1 MNAFFKTLLA
11 RIFIPVSVIIV
22 VGGIFTAM
30 VIVLASVFFVQKSI
44 GSQSLQFSQG
54 IASQFDV
61 EKYREVLDVLWESP
75 QDRKTQRQVLNL
87 DSYKDLRHH
96 LSMLLKDYKLRN
108 IYTVV
113 ADASKNYYY
122 VIDSH
127 ESEDF
132 TDVSFHIPGEISVI
146 LSKNKWIRQAIETHT
161 NQQSSFLQDK
171 QENDFSMS
179 VVPLTGRDKMSLGV
193 LVVEHDVENIATQI
207 TQTRNVQIA
216 LLIGFVFL
224 AVVTSFL
231 IIFKM
236 THQVRKLNNSIQDVK
251 AGNLTGG
258 VIIGEGE
265 DELSDFSRTLD
276 TVIVQLAD
284 VVRSIKLAGEN
295 SSEFADKI
303 EHASGVTR
311 NTSENI
317 ALTLTKMA
325 VVTDEMEDVSLNAVS
340 VVGNLN
346 QSFTNVTE
354 IIQELQT
361 ATEDVSEQTEMGARQ
376 LKNSIMQIE
385 SVEESL
391 EFTSAAIRELDGKSK
406 DIVKVISMIDDLAD
420 QTNLLALNASIEAA
434 RAGEHGKGF
443 AIVADEVNELAEQSS
458 NSTLRISTVV
468 QEIQAKARQAASSM
482 SSVLEEILLGTKAMK
497 TASDTFEKI
506 IKFSYTLSGKI
517 SDIHVN
523 VDNMSSSVNNVSKN
537 MRGVAGEAKKN
548 SARLKGMESDAIKQ
562 IDNMEIIAEMA
573 EKLQNFMSILL
584 ELVYHFKITP
594 GQDIDFSLDYNAAKE
609 KTTDLE
615 SLQSAEG
622 VENEN
627 IADFFSQ
634 QDLKEIQEE
643 ALAEAEKENRIAMLK
658 EQKFE

>member
-1 MNAFFKTLLA
+1 MNTFFKTLVA
-11 RIFIPVSVIIV
+11 RIFIPVSIIIV
-22 VGGIFTAM
+22 VGGFFTAA
-30 VIVLASVFFVQKSI
+30 VIFLASVFFVQKSI
-44 GSQSLQFSQG
+44 GAQSLQFAQG
-54 IASQFDV
+54 VANQFDV
-61 EKYREVLDVLWESP
+61 DKYRGVLDVLWQDP
-75 QDRKTQRQVLNL
+75 QERAVQRKVLNM
-87 DSYKDLRHH
+87 DSYKELRHD
-96 LSMLLKDYKLRN
+96 LSLFLKNYKLRN
-108 IYTVV
+108 IYTVF
-113 ADASKNYYY
+113 ADASNNYYY
-122 VIDSH
+122 VVDSH
-127 ESEDF
+127 ESENFSDIN
-132 TDVSFHIPGEISVI
+132 FHLPGEISVI
-146 LSKNKWIRQAIETHT
+146 LSKNKWVRQAMEGQT

-171 QENDFSMS
+171 QGQDFSLS
-179 VVPLTGRDKMSLGV
+179 VIPLIGSDKMSLGV
-193 LVVEHDVENIATQI
+193 LVIEHDVEKIAEQVV
-207 TQTRNVQIA
+207 QTRNVQIA
-216 LLIGFVFL
+216 LLIAFVFL

-236 THQVRKLNNSIQDVK
+236 TSQVRKLNHSIQDVK
-251 AGNLTGG
+251 AGNLTNRV
-258 VIIGEGE
+258 VIGNGE

-276 TVIVQLAD
+276 SVIVQLAD

-303 EHASGVTR
+303 EHASGITR
-311 NTSENI
+311 NTSESI

-354 IIQELQT
+354 IIQGLQV
-361 ATEDVSEQTEMGARQ
+361 ATEDISERTEMGSRQ

-385 SVEESL
+385 SVQESL

-406 DIVKVISMIDDLAD
+406 EIVKVISMIDDLAD

-468 QEIQAKARQAASSM
+468 QEIQAKARQASSSM
-482 SSVLEEILLGTKAMK
+482 SSVVEEILLGTKAMK
-497 TASDTFEKI
+497 DASDTFEKI
-506 IKFSYTLSGKI
+506 INFSYNLSGKI

-523 VDNMSSSVNNVSKN
+523 VDEMSSSVSNVSKN
-537 MRGVAGEAKKN
+537 MRGVASEAKKN
-548 SARLKGMESDAIKQ
+548 SNRLKGMETDAIKQ

-584 ELVYHFKITP
+584 ELVYHFKIMP
-594 GQDIDFSLDYNAAKE
+594 GQDIDFSLDDNRPKE
-609 KTTDLE
+609 KAKDLE
-615 SLQSAEG
+615 ALKAEANDKD
-622 VENEN
+622 ED

-643 ALAEAEKENRIAMLK
+643 ALAEAEKEDRIAALK